1 MKFPA
6 KIVASVLTLV
16 LSGCVMPF
24 HKQPPPPAV
33 VLAPPVGTNTS
44 GMPPTEPP
52 PTSVTI
58 PDKPVVNLTK
68 LPAQTPP
75 KPQPKHKRQPAPPPA
90 ETQQASV
97 AEPAVS
103 AIGKL
108 SSGDPADVRRQTESS
123 LTDTEKGLNG
133 LNRQLNDQEKKTADH
148 IREFIKQA
156 RAALASGDVDG
167 ASTLAAKAKVLL
179 AELQH

>member
-6 KIVASVLTLV
+6 KIVASVLALV
-16 LSGCVMPF
+16 LSGCVLPF
-24 HKQPPPPAV
+24 HKKQPLPPPQ
-33 VLAPPVGTNTS
+33 LAPPVEANTN
-44 GMPPTEPP
+44 GMSPTEPSP
-52 PTSVTI
+52 SNVTI
-58 PDKPVVNLTK
+58 PT
-68 LPAQTPP
+68 

-90 ETQQASV
+90 ETQQAAA

-103 AIGKL
+103 AIGQL
-108 SSGDPADVRRQTESS
+108 SSGDPADARRRTESS
-123 LTDTEKGLNG
+123 LSDTEKGLNG

-156 RAALASGDVDG
+156 RSALASGDVDG

>member
-6 KIVASVLTLV
+6 KIVASVLALV
-16 LSGCVMPF
+16 LSGCVLPF
-24 HKQPPPPAV
+24 HKKQPLPPPQ
-33 VLAPPVGTNTS
+33 LAPPVEANTN
-44 GMPPTEPP
+44 GMPPTEPSP
-52 PTSVTI
+52 SNVTI
-58 PDKPVVNLTK
+58 PTKPQVNLTK
-68 LPAQTPP
+68 LPAETPP

-90 ETQQASV
+90 ETQQAAA

-103 AIGKL
+103 AIGQL
-108 SSGDPADVRRQTESS
+108 SSGDPADARRRTESS
-123 LTDTEKGLNG
+123 LSDTEKGLNG
-133 LNRQLNDQEKKTADH
+133 LNRQLSDQEKKTADH

-156 RAALASGDVDG
+156 RSALASGDVDG